1 MEKAKHPGD
10 GRRNRVVVAIERGS
24 RDIEPV
30 IRRRAA
36 LRTSMNLT
44 AVHARDPGHDGL
56 AG

>member
-1 MEKAKHPGD
+1 VTASD
-10 GRRNRVVVAIERGS
+10 DIAILRIELE
-24 RDIEPV
+24 DIEPV

-44 AVHARDPGHDGL
+44 AVHARDPGHDEL

>member
-24 RDIEPV
+24 GDIEPV